1 MEWEYAQGFA
11 PMATLGRPPA
21 WSRFIVHGSIVA
33 AAASLGLMSW
43 FIAKPLS
50 TRLHETEPGQR
61 ITVTATP
68 NIDIS
73 LDADSSVTISNTE
86 PPRIELLRGNAYF
99 DVRGEGPGKLQLKV
113 GTTHIRDTGTR
124 FSVSKTPNGGSIA
137 VASGQVEVQVEMGTY
152 LVGAHETANF
162 DGVKVTGQRVIP
174 DSAIAPWRP
183 GV

>member
-1 MEWEYAQGFA
+1 MG
-11 PMATLGRPPA
+11 TLGRSAA
-21 WSRFIVHGSIVA
+21 WRRFLVHGSIIA

-50 TRLHETEPGQR
+50 IRLHETEPGQR

-73 LDADSSVTISNTE
+73 LDSDSSVTVSNTD

-99 DVRGEGPGKLQLKV
+99 DVRGDGPGKLQLKV
-113 GTTHIRDTGTR
+113 GTTYIRDTGTR
-124 FSVSKTPNGGSIA
+124 FSVRKSSSGGNIA
-137 VASGQVEVQVEMGTY
+137 VASGQVEIQVEMGTY
-152 LVGAHETANF
+152 LIGAHESADF
-162 DGVKVTGQRVIP
+162 DGLRVTGQRVIP
-174 DSAIAPWRP
+174 DSAIAPWRQQ

>member
-1 MEWEYAQGFA
+1 
-11 PMATLGRPPA
+11 MATLGRSPA
-21 WSRFIVHGSIVA
+21 WRRFLVHGSIVA
-33 AAASLGLMSW
+33 AAVSLGLVSW

-73 LDADSSVTISNTE
+73 LDADSSVTVSNTA

-99 DVRGEGPGKLQLKV
+99 DVRGDGPGKLQLKV
-113 GTTHIRDTGTR
+113 GTTYIRDTGTR
-124 FSVSKTPNGGSIA
+124 FSVSKSSTGGSVA
-137 VASGQVEVQVEMGTY
+137 VASGEVEVQVEMGTY
-152 LVGAHETANF
+152 LVGARETANF
-162 DGVKVTGQRVIP
+162 DGVRVTGQRVIS
-174 DSAIAPWRP
+174 DSAIAPWRQQ